1 MKIAQLQTH
10 VYPEKQRSLA
20 QVEAYMDKVM
30 PEKPDLVALGE
41 MFQCP
46 YVTKNFPLYAEEEG
60 GDIWQRLSQL
70 AAKHQVYLSAGTVPE
85 LDGGKV
91 YNTAYVFDRQG
102 RQIAKH
108 RKVHLFDIDVEG
120 GQSFKESDTLSAG
133 NQVTVFDTEF
143 GKTGIC
149 VCFDFRFPE
158 LGRLMALKGA
168 KLILVPAAFNMT
180 TGPAHWQIMFR
191 SQALNNQCFVAG
203 TSPARDEA
211 SSYVAWGHSLLVSP
225 WGDIIKEAGEKE
237 GFQITEIDLSEAD
250 RIRSQL
256 PLLSARRT
264 DVYTLRCAEDT
275 DAL

>member
-60 GDIWQRLSQL
+60 GDTWQRLSQL

-108 RKVHLFDIDVEG
+108 RKVHLFDIDVEC

-143 GKTGIC
+143 GKIGIC